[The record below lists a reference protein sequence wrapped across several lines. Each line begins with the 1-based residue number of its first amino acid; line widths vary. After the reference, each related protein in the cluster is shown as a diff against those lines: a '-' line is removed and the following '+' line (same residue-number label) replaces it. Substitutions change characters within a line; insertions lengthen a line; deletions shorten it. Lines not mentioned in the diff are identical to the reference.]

1 MIQAKKTPTLPSTTA
16 PVLLE
21 IPSPFLQT
29 VAMSSQELP
38 YTPGALTNPGG
49 STSKDSSLTGPSTLP
64 TVPWPDE
71 QSTAELVQLLL
82 AAQHETH
89 ELIVDSLLIQSPFF
103 CTSFSLVQLPQ
114 TLCSMI
120 NFKREVVS
128 TFDLAEAVAFG
139 LIITLKAK
147 VHNFQLLLV
156 SPFKYFCFEQHIVA
170 FNENLPRWAP
180 IRSKVSTSTSQNA
193 AARLSAK
200 DDLWR
205 LCASNIFRPRKQEQ
219 K

>member
-1 MIQAKKTPTLPSTTA
+1 MSIEELKATTYTFFFLNLTPILHYRCGNLKAYSQHGLPSTLNNPEALIQARNTKRHCLTKQAKKNPTLPSTTA

-82 AAQHETH
+82 ATQHEYGAILGRPT
-89 ELIVDSLLIQSPFF
+89 SLGPRQRNVGRRQ
-103 CTSFSLVQLPQ
+103 TSHS
-114 TLCSMI
+114 
-120 NFKREVVS
+120 
-128 TFDLAEAVAFG
+128 
-139 LIITLKAK
+139 
-147 VHNFQLLLV
+147 
-156 SPFKYFCFEQHIVA
+156 
-170 FNENLPRWAP
+170 
-180 IRSKVSTSTSQNA
+180 
-193 AARLSAK
+193 
-200 DDLWR
+200 
-205 LCASNIFRPRKQEQ
+205 RPTGSI
-219 K
+219 